1 LALSRERENFDFHAR
16 NCKMAKSLIHQGGC
30 LCGHIRFEAKGE
42 ALKPHTCSCT
52 MCQKHTGALTAAW
65 VEFARDDVTWT
76 GAGGEPAKYR
86 SSNWSSRAFCPK
98 CGSSIGAIDEK
109 PVIALLLG
117 AFDKPKA
124 KALAPKYH
132 SYVTPRPKW
141 WHIEIKE

>member
-1 LALSRERENFDFHAR
+1 
-16 NCKMAKSLIHQGGC
+16 MAKPLIHQGGC

-52 MCQKHTGALTAAW
+52 MCQRHTGGLTAAW

-86 SSNWSSRAFCPK
+86 SSEWSSRAFCPK

-109 PVIALLLG
+109 PVVALLLG
-117 AFDKPKA
+117 TFDKPKA

-132 SYVTPRPKW
+132 SYVTSRPKW
-141 WHIEIKE
+141 WQVEIKE